1 MPDCSTPSSSPY
13 PSFLF
18 QIIFYNSPPL
28 RNPSSLNY
36 VFIFYTK
43 SLIIKLFP
51 PDLCA
56 SSSHLSSAPLS
67 LSLSLIPSPGLL
79 FRLSSTFLQSLC
91 GGPES
96 SGCSTRMSGS
106 HILTFRQPKGLKGS
120 SRLNQSHPLCTF
132 RKVPQAGTG
141 GEPVSIFTDVFPPPS
156 AVQCDCFM
164 YVWASLTLSFSHFKF
179 HETTRCCVTFNVET
193 IRHPSCSTANLVL
206 KEQTGEMM
214 CAIAIGVARTGNY
227 FFRLKGPQLQTVG
240 GHHAESPDAFLV
252 TPS

>member
-18 QIIFYNSPPL
+18 QIIFIILLLYGIHLPSITFLFFTPNLLSLNFSLQISVLPPL
-28 RNPSSLNY
+28 
-36 VFIFYTK
+36 T
-43 SLIIKLFP
+43 
-51 PDLCA
+51 
-56 SSSHLSSAPLS
+56 SHLRLS
-67 LSLSLIPSPGLL
+67 LSFSLSLIPSPGLL

-141 GEPVSIFTDVFPPPS
+141 GEPVSIFTDVFSPPS
-156 AVQCDCFM
+156 AVQRDCFM
-164 YVWASLTLSFSHFKF
+164 YVWASLTLSHFKF

-193 IRHPSCSTANLVL
+193 I
-206 KEQTGEMM
+206 
-214 CAIAIGVARTGNY
+214 
-227 FFRLKGPQLQTVG
+227 
-240 GHHAESPDAFLV
+240 
-252 TPS
+252 